1 MLRRV
6 LRRSAPALLITVVVL
21 TATVSPARA
30 QFYGFGGY
38 GYPGMAFGNG
48 FGYPAYGVGYGYGGL
63 GYGYGGF
70 GYGGLGYGY
79 GYPGV
84 GYGYGFGYPA
94 YGAGYGYGGLGYGF
108 GGLGPGGLGFGYGSP
123 GVGYGYGNL
132 AYGNPYLL
140 SGLFNPLFGV
150 GMTPL
155 GLQSY
160 LYERN
165 VLGRGL
171 TGNSRGYSGYAP
183 APTNVPTRP

>member
-1 MLRRV
+1 MITLRRV
-6 LRRSAPALLITVVVL
+6 LRRSAPLLLITVAVL
-21 TATVSPARA
+21 SATATPARA
-30 QFYGFGGY
+30 QFYGYGAY
-38 GYPGMAFGNG
+38 GYPGMAY
-48 FGYPAYGVGYGYGGL
+48 GYPAYGMGYGYGGL
-63 GYGYGGF
+63 GSGYGGF

-79 GYPGV
+79 GYPGM

-94 YGAGYGYGGLGYGF
+94 YGAGFGF
-108 GGLGPGGLGFGYGSP
+108 GGVGPWGMGYGYGSP

-140 SGLFNPLFGV
+140 TGLFNPLFGV

-171 TGNSRGYSGYAP
+171 TGYSRGYSSDAP
-183 APTNVPTRP
+183 AATNVPIRP